1 MLEGLQYRLLKIIAP
16 TEPRALDGSAYCGR
30 SKIRTLLGDDI
41 FELTKDKIVIDFGC
55 GTGQESVEVAENGAG
70 LVIGVDIQ
78 DEMLHQARRRARL
91 AGVQDRCIFST
102 KASEC
107 ADVIISLDSFEHF
120 SDPAGILREMWELL
134 KPGGCL
140 VASFGP
146 VWYHPLGGHLF
157 SVFPWAHLVFSEKA
171 LIRWRSDIR
180 NDGARCFEEVAGGL
194 NRMTIRKFRK
204 IVQAS
209 PFEENYIRTVPIRR
223 LSAVCNRLTREFTTS
238 SVRCRLKKGTEQ
250 TSSMIAH
257 SSI

>member
-1 MLEGLQYRLLKIIAP
+1 MLESLQYRLLKLIAP
-16 TEPRALDGSAYCGR
+16 TEPRGLDGSAYSGK
-30 SKIRTLLGDDI
+30 SKLRTLLGDDI
-41 FELTKDKIVIDFGC
+41 FELTKAKIVIDFGC
-55 GTGQESVEVAENGAG
+55 GTGQESVEIAENGAR

-78 DEMLHQARRRARL
+78 EEMLYQARQRARL

-120 SDPAGILREMWELL
+120 SDPAGILREMWEVL
-134 KPGGCL
+134 KPGGYL

-180 NDGARCFEEVAGGL
+180 NDGARRFDEVAGGL

-204 IVQAS
+204 IVQRS

-223 LSAVCNRLTREFTTS
+223 LSALCNRLTREFTTS
-238 SVRCRLKKGTEQ
+238 TVRCRLKKRGGQ
-250 TSSMIAH
+250 TFSTTVQSAL
-257 SSI
+257 